1 MQKIDLEKERRIL
14 DREITFFHF
23 ERAKR
28 KIAKCIKESAAVNDI
43 FFLSYFTAQK
53 FIIRRDYEKAIKYLN
68 ICIKLRLDDGCSYND
83 KALCFAEFGKYE
95 QAMAIFDR
103 GIALS
108 RDCACLY
115 HNKGWL
121 LNKLGKFK
129 QSIIYFQKALE
140 LEGSRVEATFSLG
153 DSYLKM
159 GDTHKAK
166 KYFILAL
173 PEIKGKSSYVYKEI
187 RKHLDRLQKK

>member
-23 ERAKR
+23 EKAKR
-28 KIAKCIKESAAVNDI
+28 RITKGIKESAAANDI
-43 FFLSYFTAQK
+43 FFLSYFTAQN

-68 ICIKLRLDDGCSYND
+68 LCIKLRPNDGCSYND
-83 KALCFAEFGKYE
+83 KAICFAELGEYE
-95 QAMAIFDR
+95 QAMVIFDR
-103 GIALS
+103 GIRIS
-108 RDCACLY
+108 RDCASLY

-129 QSIIYFQKALE
+129 QSIIFFKKALE
-140 LEGSRVEATFSLG
+140 LESNRVEAIFSLG

-159 GDTHKAK
+159 GDTQKAK
-166 KYFILAL
+166 KYFISAL
-173 PEIKGKSSYVYKEI
+173 SEIKGKSAYIYKEI
-187 RKHLDRLQKK
+187 KNRLNGLQK